1 MDSGKLLKGSK
12 QGAREVMCRRGWVW
26 LWVLCEKQALACQK
40 RGTVKGESL
49 LPYAPLSDTAQM
61 HTQMN
66 WDFASS
72 VCPRQI

>member
-1 MDSGKLLKGSK
+1 
-12 QGAREVMCRRGWVW
+12 MC
-26 LWVLCEKQALACQK
+26 LCVLCEKQARACQK